1 MGDLHEI
8 RILDS
13 VNSLFVRLREKLN
26 SIYSSNGVKF
36 SFPSREVNAIL
47 EDEQKATVAEIR
59 KDIEKVEKA
68 IEEIRN
74 NGNGT

>member
-1 MGDLHEI
+1 MGDLHEV

-13 VNSLFVRLREKLN
+13 LNSLFVRLREKLN